1 MKHAE
6 VVTKED
12 QLWREGVMNTTTP
25 VGLQNA
31 AFFVVGKMFCLRGG
45 QEHRGLQL
53 SQLKRFDDKYVYY
66 ENVSKNRNGSFKQL
80 HVKSKAVPLY
90 PSPQAGQRCP
100 VNILDTYISRLPL
113 EAKEKDLFYVRPL
126 DKVATE
132 PNSPWYSAV
141 PLGKHTLQS
150 KMKYMCASGGIKGHK
165 TNHSLRATAATE
177 MFRCGAPEKLIQ
189 ERTGHRSVEA
199 LRTYEHLE
207 ESQHKAVS
215 SLLSN
220 AGSSHLLTYQQH
232 LSAQT
237 HTSNFTSIPQ
247 TRMPQISLQ
256 NLKGCTINFNCMPLP
271 PTTQITN
278 CTEEYTETELD
289 ELFSLVDM

>member
-1 MKHAE
+1 MESKI
-6 VVTKED
+6 TKP
-12 QLWREGVMNTTTP
+12 TTAY
-25 VGLQNA
+25 VQ
-31 AFFVVGKMFCLRGG
+31 
-45 QEHRGLQL
+45 QQ
-53 SQLKRFDDKYVYY
+53 QLKCLGV
-66 ENVSKNRNGSFKQL
+66 VHLKNS
-80 HVKSKAVPLY
+80 Y
-90 PSPQAGQRCP
+90 
-100 VNILDTYISRLPL
+100 
-113 EAKEKDLFYVRPL
+113 
-126 DKVATE
+126 
-132 PNSPWYSAV
+132 
-141 PLGKHTLQS
+141 
-150 KMKYMCASGGIKGHK
+150 MK
-165 TNHSLRATAATE
+165 
-177 MFRCGAPEKLIQ
+177 
-189 ERTGHRSVEA
+189 ERTGHWSVEA

-247 TRMPQISLQ
+247 TCIPQISLQ

-278 CTEEYTETELD
+278 STEEYTETELD

>member
-1 MKHAE
+1 
-6 VVTKED
+6 
-12 QLWREGVMNTTTP
+12 
-25 VGLQNA
+25 
-31 AFFVVGKMFCLRGG
+31 
-45 QEHRGLQL
+45 
-53 SQLKRFDDKYVYY
+53 
-66 ENVSKNRNGSFKQL
+66 
-80 HVKSKAVPLY
+80 
-90 PSPQAGQRCP
+90 
-100 VNILDTYISRLPL
+100 
-113 EAKEKDLFYVRPL
+113 
-126 DKVATE
+126 
-132 PNSPWYSAV
+132 
-141 PLGKHTLQS
+141 
-150 KMKYMCASGGIKGHK
+150 MCASGGIKDHK

-237 HTSNFTSIPQ
+237 RTSNFTSIPQ
-247 TRMPQISLQ
+247 THMPQISLQ

-278 CTEEYTETELD
+278 STEEYTETELD